1 VIVKKWLR
9 AGSAWEVV
17 RITLCVVPQCV
28 AQIEAA
34 GMEEKTTPLSLQ
46 AAFGSLYV
54 GSL

>member
-1 VIVKKWLR
+1 MVVKQWLR

-28 AQIEAA
+28 AQIEVA

-46 AAFGSLYV
+46 AALENLYV
-54 GSL
+54 DSL